1 MSSRATQGD
10 EMNDSI
16 EWTDALLESAADKII
31 AEKVGLAVQQ
41 LLEMDAELLIRDV
54 HERTITGRLAD
65 HLRPHFL
72 EWDVDCEYNRDGH
85 EIKRVDGNIVVPDI
99 IVHHR
104 GTPDNLL
111 AIEVKKSNTRVPDE
125 EDIAKLRSYRESHLR
140 YQHGLFLKLLVGE
153 NAPDVSTVYWV

>member
-1 MSSRATQGD
+1 
-10 EMNDSI
+10 MNDSV
-16 EWTDALLESAADKII
+16 EWADALLESAADKTI
-31 AEKVGLAVQQ
+31 AEKVGRAVQQ

-65 HLRPHFL
+65 HLRPHFP
-72 EWDVDCEYNRDGH
+72 EWDVDCEYNRDDHG
-85 EIKRVDGNIVVPDI
+85 IKRVDGNIVVPDI

-111 AIEVKKSNTRVPDE
+111 VIEVKKSNTRAPDE
-125 EDIAKLRSYRESHLR
+125 EDIAKLHSYRESHLR
-140 YQHGLFLKLLVGE
+140 YQNGLFLKLLVGE

>member
-1 MSSRATQGD
+1 
-10 EMNDSI
+10 
-16 EWTDALLESAADKII
+16 
-31 AEKVGLAVQQ
+31 
-41 LLEMDAELLIRDV
+41 
-54 HERTITGRLAD
+54 
-65 HLRPHFL
+65 LRPHFA

-111 AIEVKKSNTRVPDE
+111 VIEVKKSNTRAPDE
-125 EDIAKLRSYRESHLR
+125 EDIAKLHSYRESDLR
-140 YQHGLFLKLLVGE
+140 YQNGLFLKLLVGR